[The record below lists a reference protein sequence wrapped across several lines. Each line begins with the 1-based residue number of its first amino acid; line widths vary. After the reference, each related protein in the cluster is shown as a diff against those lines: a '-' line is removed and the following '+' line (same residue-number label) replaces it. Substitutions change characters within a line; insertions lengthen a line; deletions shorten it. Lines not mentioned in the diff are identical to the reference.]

1 MSSTSLGYLFDDL
14 VFFGNGASSKE
25 TFLVVK
31 DYGGGGKSCSFNIRE
46 KSVYPFMLME
56 TQGHG
61 NIDIDLVNDIKRLG
75 SIILSLDQGL

>member
-1 MSSTSLGYLFDDL
+1 M
-14 VFFGNGASSKE
+14 
-25 TFLVVK
+25 
-31 DYGGGGKSCSFNIRE
+31 
-46 KSVYPFMLME
+46 YPFMLME